1 MFSFFPFPKESD
13 SFRGAFSRRSHDCA
27 SAPSWVWSDFHWL
40 QEKLWVFVCLGFVVA
55 VVLSVCFREF
65 ETGKE
70 RQEES
75 APGMKRTVK

>member
-13 SFRGAFSRRSHDCA
+13 SFRGAFSSA

-75 APGMKRTVK
+75 APGMKITVK